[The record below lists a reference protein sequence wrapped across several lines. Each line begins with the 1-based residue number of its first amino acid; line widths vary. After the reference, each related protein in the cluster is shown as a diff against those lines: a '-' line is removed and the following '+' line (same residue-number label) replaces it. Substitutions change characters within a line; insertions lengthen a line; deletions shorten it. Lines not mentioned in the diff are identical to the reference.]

1 MIVAPTDSGGDVFRV
16 WAEMVVAQCSVFP
29 KGKHDDLHDT
39 VTQALN
45 WLRGTG
51 MLQRGAERTAEL
63 AAGNVWSGVNENK
76 PLYPV

>member
-1 MIVAPTDSGGDVFRV
+1 MAPTDKEGELFKV
-16 WAEMVVAQCSVFP
+16 WAEMVVSQSATFP

-63 AAGNVWSGVNENK
+63 AAGNVWQGSRENQ

>member
-1 MIVAPTDSGGDVFRV
+1 MAPTDPSGEVFRV
-16 WAEMVVAQCSVFP
+16 WAEMVVAQCATFP

-45 WLRGTG
+45 WLRSTG

-63 AAGNVWSGVNENK
+63 ASMKQFVSGRETQ
-76 PLYPV
+76 PLYPI